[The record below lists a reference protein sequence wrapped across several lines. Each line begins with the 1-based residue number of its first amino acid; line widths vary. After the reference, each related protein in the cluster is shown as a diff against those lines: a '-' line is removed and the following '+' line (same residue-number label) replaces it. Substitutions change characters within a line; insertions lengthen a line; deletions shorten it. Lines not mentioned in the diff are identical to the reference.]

1 MRRCLEEQREEA
13 SIVVRA
19 HTLVRWRVGRQWWIF
34 DDFGAMLQR
43 PRGLVKEL
51 HEPVWW
57 EPECFGEQEDKGVAQ
72 LSDLNEILSLDRAEA
87 RKVVFFWL
95 LGALYTRLVRISRL

>member
-1 MRRCLEEQREEA
+1 M
-13 SIVVRA
+13 
-19 HTLVRWRVGRQWWIF
+19 
-34 DDFGAMLQR
+34 QR

-72 LSDLNEILSLDRAEA
+72 LSDLNEILFQVLSK
-87 RKVVFFWL
+87 RKSSKQLREEKRVK
-95 LGALYTRLVRISRL
+95 